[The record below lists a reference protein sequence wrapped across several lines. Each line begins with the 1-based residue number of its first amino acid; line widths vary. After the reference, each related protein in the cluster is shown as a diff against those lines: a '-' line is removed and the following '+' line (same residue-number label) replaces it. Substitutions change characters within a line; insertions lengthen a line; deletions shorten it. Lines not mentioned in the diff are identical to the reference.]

1 MLKDAQGPQKE
12 QPVFPVHSPSGGW
25 TGGGHKNTQPAVWLV
40 KPHHPQQRPKQ
51 STVFWR
57 KDLSS
62 NPQLVVGS
70 SCLAG
75 SPPCL
80 AAVASTAPWAHHR
93 PALPRSPRPSK
104 APAPGWQ
111 RNHPPRCDKAEISG
125 LGQKVGWFTTVVPLG
140 KHLNQAESHG
150 FLIAKTQLKY
160 SWSQSASNLEIPL
173 PGQIY
178 RRMSGVVP
186 KFEITPPKVPR
197 STVDHLNGH
206 KSGAFV
212 FLTSERGTAVFSSQW
227 NSLGLTICR
236 RSDESA
242 DGCSSVTK
250 IPLSIVYAN
259 TNNLGH
265 NLIWLTQG

>member
-1 MLKDAQGPQKE
+1 MLKGLRKNNQYSLYIPQVVDE
-12 QPVFPVHSPSGGW
+12 LVGGI
-25 TGGGHKNTQPAVWLV
+25 NILNQQYDWLNLTI
-40 KPHHPQQRPKQ
+40 PQQRPKQ
-51 STVFWR
+51 STVFRR

-160 SWSQSASNLEIPL
+160 S
-173 PGQIY
+173 
-178 RRMSGVVP
+178 
-186 KFEITPPKVPR
+186 
-197 STVDHLNGH
+197 
-206 KSGAFV
+206 
-212 FLTSERGTAVFSSQW
+212 
-227 NSLGLTICR
+227 
-236 RSDESA
+236 
-242 DGCSSVTK
+242 
-250 IPLSIVYAN
+250 
-259 TNNLGH
+259 
-265 NLIWLTQG
+265 